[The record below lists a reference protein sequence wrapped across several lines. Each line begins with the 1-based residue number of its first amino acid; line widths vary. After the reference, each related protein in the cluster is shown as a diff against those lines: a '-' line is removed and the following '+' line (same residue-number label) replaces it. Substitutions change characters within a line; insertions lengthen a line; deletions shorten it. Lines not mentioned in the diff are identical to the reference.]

1 MSLLVDTNYNN
12 AISSADYV
20 SRNEKSDHYF
30 GDEYLGH
37 ATSRTNSSDKGQRL
51 GIATFGDVGYIAMYA
66 DNSTEED
73 PIVKVGDYEVRIKD
87 VDPNNA
93 TRLEMFA
100 LLSYMDKN
108 GLTNNH
114 GMSSYSKMMAY
125 SSQAEANGFCSGLE
139 EEKLAF
145 TQKRDW
151 ISILN
156 NAKDTF
162 LSMSQTYN
170 QALNIE
176 KMIFS
181 LIGKT
186 K

>member
-1 MSLLVDTNYNN
+1 MGVMNMSLLVDTNYNN

-100 LLSYMDKN
+100 LLSYMDQIDDFHSVAQSRMD
-108 GLTNNH
+108 GL
-114 GMSSYSKMMAY
+114 KVVR
-125 SSQAEANGFCSGLE
+125 SGDKHHLR
-139 EEKLAF
+139 K
-145 TQKRDW
+145 
-151 ISILN
+151 
-156 NAKDTF
+156 
-162 LSMSQTYN
+162 
-170 QALNIE
+170 IE
-176 KMIFS
+176 I
-181 LIGKT
+181 
-186 K
+186 